1 MVPVAVPTPIVALVG
16 EDSVTVNSLVASI
29 LVSPATLIIIDF
41 VVSPV
46 AKLAVPDGR
55 VPPEKSDATAGT
67 VPLPV
72 TAQLTEHAKVPVRV
86 TVYV

>member
-1 MVPVAVPTPIVALVG
+1 MVPVAVAVPIVALVG

-29 LVSPATLIIIDF
+29 PVSPTTLITIDF
-41 VVSPV
+41 VVSPR
-46 AKLAVPDGR
+46 AKVAVPDGR
-55 VPPEKSDATAGT
+55 VPPEKSDATAGES
-67 VPLPV
+67 PEPV